1 MSLTVPSF
9 RVWAC
14 SHAIFWARFSPESLS
29 SEKANS
35 LPRTWRGNLW
45 FRRAQKRDYKTFFS
59 ITCCAKLG
67 GKRAKK
73 QLLLLVDLGC
83 RFAAPNINVSHV
95 KTMKHGQTTE
105 NEDCQAKKGERE
117 ILIVKQ
123 ELLKSKRNS
132 IKHCRSRT
140 ENFSPSIRA
149 QTGRSRKSLR
159 TTFHSLRSARRP
171 RHIQFDILLIK
182 RPPYDSVLIEN
193 DFSFRGA
200 EWELKPL
207 DRNLIFHFHEMGWID
222 FYSTSRKCCRS
233 TGSVFAFTTVLSARQ
248 QRNEANRK
256 HPIARERLREIS
268 LKQEHTSSREINF
281 AAYSR
286 EDASSERIFAGL
298 SFKSSSAMIYEQ
310 F

>member
-1 MSLTVPSF
+1 MPLTVPSF
-9 RVWAC
+9 KVWTC
-14 SHAIFWARFSPESLS
+14 FLAIFWARFSPKIYLR
-29 SEKANS
+29 KKQIHF
-35 LPRTWRGNLW
+35 LVCTWRRNLW
-45 FRRAQKRDYKTFFS
+45 MRRAQKRDYQTFFS

-105 NEDCQAKKGERE
+105 NEDCQAKKGKRE
-117 ILIVKQ
+117 ILIVKL

-132 IKHCRSRT
+132 IKHCRSQT

-159 TTFHSLRSARRP
+159 TTFRFLRSARRP
-171 RHIQFDILLIK
+171 RHIRFDILLIK

-193 DFSFRGA
+193 DFSFGSWVRVETPRQKFNFSFSQDGLNWFLFDF
-200 EWELKPL
+200 EKMLPLYWERL
-207 DRNLIFHFHEMGWID
+207 R
-222 FYSTSRKCCRS
+222 
-233 TGSVFAFTTVLSARQ
+233 FTTVLSARQ

-256 HPIARERLREIS
+256 HPIARTVSRNFLRARA
-268 LKQEHTSSREINF
+268 LFLSR
-281 AAYSR
+281 
-286 EDASSERIFAGL
+286 D
-298 SFKSSSAMIYEQ
+298 
-310 F
+310 

>member
-1 MSLTVPSF
+1 MDFVHLECQIKLRTVRCSSPCYSLNAANSTKFQSMNMFPRHILSALF
-9 RVWAC
+9 
-14 SHAIFWARFSPESLS
+14 ARKFIIG
-29 SEKANS
+29 KANS
-35 LPRTWRGNLW
+35 FPRTWRRNLW
-45 FRRAQKRDYKTFFS
+45 MRRAQKRDYQTFFS

-132 IKHCRSRT
+132 IKHCRSQT

-159 TTFHSLRSARRP
+159 TTFRFLRSARRP
-171 RHIQFDILLIK
+171 RHIRFDILLIK

-193 DFSFRGA
+193 DFSF
-200 EWELKPL
+200 
-207 DRNLIFHFHEMGWID
+207 
-222 FYSTSRKCCRS
+222 
-233 TGSVFAFTTVLSARQ
+233 GS
-248 QRNEANRK
+248 
-256 HPIARERLREIS
+256 
-268 LKQEHTSSREINF
+268 
-281 AAYSR
+281 
-286 EDASSERIFAGL
+286 
-298 SFKSSSAMIYEQ
+298 
-310 F
+310 